1 MKRLHAFILK
11 SFLGPLTFTFFIC
24 MFVLLMQFL
33 WRYIDEFVGKG
44 LEWTVIAEFMFYVSA
59 TLVPMALPLAILL
72 ASIMSFGNM
81 GENYELIAMKAAGIS
96 LQRIMRPLII
106 LVMFIGL
113 GAFYFSNYV
122 MPVASLKT
130 SALLYDIK
138 HQNPELVLK
147 EGVFTTDLPGFGIKV
162 GKINKETGMIYDL
175 LIYDHRAN
183 EGNKQVIIA
192 DSGSMSTSE
201 DKLFMDLTLY
211 SGNIYE
217 DVKPKKH
224 RDRDKHPSQRSKFEL
239 YKTTISL
246 PGNELKRTDE
256 DRFRNSYRMLNL
268 TQLALQKDTLVNELN
283 EEKQRLAHQLSSYQY
298 FKKESRTARNDSTRQ
313 ILLNAKTWS
322 ADSLYQQLD
331 LSDKLRSVG
340 NALTYS
346 RKSKERISRNLSI
359 QQAKNKWIKKH
370 DNEWHRKFTLSFACI
385 IFFFIG
391 APLGAIIRKGGLGMP
406 VIVSVIFFII
416 YYIISMTGERAARE
430 LVLSPFVGMWIS
442 SIVILPLGIILT
454 YKATTDSGILNI
466 DVYINFF
473 KKINP
478 AKLFS
483 KKDA

>member
-1 MKRLHAFILK
+1 MKRLHSFILK

-44 LEWTVIAEFMFYVSA
+44 LDWTVIVEFMFYVSA

-106 LVMFIGL
+106 LVIFIGL

-130 SALLYDIK
+130 SALLYDIQ

-147 EGVFTTDLPGFGIKV
+147 EGIFTSDLPGFGIKV
-162 GKINKETGMIYDL
+162 GQINKETGMIHDL
-175 LIYDHRAN
+175 LIYDHRDN
-183 EGNKQVIIA
+183 QGNTQVTIA
-192 DSGSMSTSE
+192 DSGIMSTSA

-211 SGNIYE
+211 SGNMYKE
-217 DVKPKKH
+217 VKANKRK
-224 RDRDKHPSQRSKFEL
+224 DRDKHPSQKVKFDL

-256 DRFRNSYRMLNL
+256 ERFRNSYRMLNL
-268 TQLALQKDTLVNELN
+268 KQLSNQRDTLEDELQ
-283 EEKQRLAHQLSSYQY
+283 EEKDRLADQLSSYQY
-298 FKKESRTARNDSTRQ
+298 FKKESKASRKDSTRQ
-313 ILLNAKTWS
+313 VLLNAKIWN

-331 LSDKLRSVG
+331 LSDKLTSVG
-340 NALTYS
+340 NALSYS
-346 RKSKERISRNLSI
+346 RKSKDRISRNIGI
-359 QQAKNKWIKKH
+359 QSAKQKWIQKH
-370 DNEWHRKFTLSFACI
+370 VNEWHRKFTLSFACI

-406 VIVSVIFFII
+406 VIVSVLFFII

-430 LVLSPFVGMWIS
+430 LVLSPFMGMWIS
-442 SIVILPLGIILT
+442 SIVILPLGIVLT

-473 KKINP
+473 KRLNP
-478 AKLFS
+478 TKLFS

>member
-1 MKRLHAFILK
+1 
-11 SFLGPLTFTFFIC
+11 

-44 LEWTVIAEFMFYVSA
+44 LDWTIIVEFMFYVSA

-106 LVMFIGL
+106 LVVFIGL

-138 HQNPELVLK
+138 HQNPELILK
-147 EGVFTTDLPGFGIKV
+147 EGIFTSDLPGFSIKV
-162 GKINKETGMIYDL
+162 GKINKENGMMHDL
-175 LIYDHRAN
+175 LIYDHTDNR
-183 EGNKQVIIA
+183 GNTQVTVA
-192 DSGSMSTSE
+192 DSGTMSTSA

-211 SGNIYE
+211 SGNRYQ
-217 DVKPKKH
+217 DVKTTNRKEKE
-224 RDRDKHPSQRSKFEL
+224 KHPSQRIKFDL
-239 YKTTISL
+239 YKTTVSL

-268 TQLALQKDTLVNELN
+268 KQLARQRDTLEGELS
-283 EEKQRLAHQLSSYQY
+283 EEKQRLARQLTSYQY
-298 FKKESRTARNDSTRQ
+298 FKKESKSSRKDSLKQ
-313 ILLNAKTWS
+313 VLLNAKVWN
-322 ADSLYQQLD
+322 ADSLYQQLS
-331 LSDKLRSVG
+331 LSDKLTSIG
-340 NALTYS
+340 NALSYS
-346 RKSKERISRNLSI
+346 RKSKDRISKNISI
-359 QQAKNKWIKKH
+359 QNSKLKWIQKH
-370 DNEWHRKFTLSFACI
+370 TNEWHRKFTLSFACI

-406 VIVSVIFFII
+406 VIISVLFFII

-430 LVLSPFVGMWIS
+430 LVLSPFMGMWIS
-442 SIVILPLGIILT
+442 SIIILPLGIILT

-466 DVYINFF
+466 EAYVNFF

-478 AKLFS
+478 AKLLKK
-483 KKDA
+483 KKDD